1 MLLWL
6 GIAAHIY
13 FRAEEKGAELGDPP
27 GGTAKEASG
36 AVSKEVATHDTFVE
50 PATLI
55 MPHPPHP
62 V

>member
-1 MLLWL
+1 MLLWP

-36 AVSKEVATHDTFVE
+36 AVSKEEATHDAIVE
-50 PATLI
+50 PAKSI
-55 MPHPPHP
+55 MTDEGLCG
-62 V
+62 